1 MSAHF
6 KIRGELVPKKK
17 GRVRNIILLGSVS
30 FVISLALFLFDVL
43 GPYENKSFDLFS
55 RYLNPERASDRIVII
70 EIDQQSID
78 ALSDESITWP
88 WPRQIYAPIIEFA
101 SLADAFIVDILFT
114 EPSSYGQED
123 DMVLGDAIAKAA
135 NVSLPFFLSV
145 NEKVMAPDD
154 IAYLNRFVIPGGPPS
169 GTAYRSVTTP
179 VDVIRHGVKGS
190 GNVAISP
197 DGDGVYRRIPLPFTM
212 GNMTLPNLALSW
224 FTGRGIAKMESRGL
238 LLRGSPLPLTEGKL
252 LLRFPRGAKPFTVI
266 PAIDVLSA
274 YRGAAPPQGAI
285 LSRDF
290 FKGKVVFL
298 GMTAPGLLDLKSTP
312 TMPVSTG
319 VHINATLFENLDLG
333 TFMRPVPASLV
344 ALSMLLVC
352 LFIAAFVLTFHTI
365 VKNLSA
371 FVAGCLLIVAVAAVL
386 FSLRYYLPTTY
397 LMVTLIVSF
406 ILSVAFSYG
415 LEGRERQFI
424 KRTFSQYMDKTI
436 VEHVLQNPDIVKP
449 GGKKARVTVL
459 FADIAG
465 FTTIS
470 ERNSPEDT
478 ALMLHR
484 VLNELTE
491 VVIEEKGVVDK
502 YIGDC
507 IMAFWGSPLATPKD
521 EINAC
526 RCSLKFIGAIERIN
540 AVFEREGTPPV
551 AIRVGLHTGDAIAG
565 NMGSVRLFD
574 FTVVGDTVNL
584 ASRLESVN
592 KVFGTSI
599 IVSEHT
605 IAHTYGLFLS
615 RSLGP
620 IEVKG
625 KSEPVVIHE
634 VLCEN
639 NDASPA
645 ARRKIDL
652 YNEAFRIYRE
662 QRFPEAVEVF
672 DALLKEFPHDGPSE
686 FYRKRAQSLGGTF
699 SLTKDWDII
708 RMTEK

>member
-1 MSAHF
+1 MFTS
-6 KIRGELVPKKK
+6 KCSGEPVPKNK
-17 GRVRNIILLGSVS
+17 RRMRNIVLLASIS
-30 FVISLALFLFDVL
+30 FVISLTLFLFDVL
-43 GPYENKSFDLFS
+43 ATYENRSFDLFS

-70 EIDQQSID
+70 EIDQQSLD
-78 ALSDESITWP
+78 ALSAESINWP
-88 WPRQIYAPIIEFA
+88 WPRQVYAPIIEFA
-101 SLADAFIVDILFT
+101 SLADAFLVDILFT

-123 DMVLGDAIAKAA
+123 DIVLGDAITKAS
-135 NVSLPFFLSV
+135 NVYLPFFLSA
-145 NEKVMAPDD
+145 NEKSVTPEDV
-154 IAYLNRFVIPGGPPS
+154 AYLRRFAIPGDPPPRPR
-169 GTAYRSVTTP
+169 YRSVVTP
-179 VDVIRHGVKGS
+179 IEAVRRGVKGS
-190 GNVAISP
+190 GNVAIGP
-197 DGDGVYRRIPLPFTM
+197 DGDGVYRRVPLTFTLAEM
-212 GNMTLPNLALSW
+212 MLPNLTFSW
-224 FTGRGIAKMESRGL
+224 FTGRGAAKMDSRGL
-238 LLRGSPLPLTEGKL
+238 LLRDRPLPLTDGKL
-252 LLRFPRGAKPFTVI
+252 LLRFPRGKRPFTVI

-274 YRGAAPPQGAI
+274 YRGAGTKNST

-319 VHINATLFENLDLG
+319 VHINATLFENLDGG
-333 TFMRPVPASLV
+333 TFVRPVPALVV

-352 LFIAAFVLTFHTI
+352 VFVAAFVLTFHAI
-365 VKNLSA
+365 AKNLSVLA
-371 FVAGCLLIVAVAAVL
+371 AGFVLILAAAAVL
-386 FSLRYYLPTTY
+386 FSSRYYLPTTY
-397 LMVTLIVSF
+397 LVVTLLMSF
-406 ILSVAFSYG
+406 ILSAIFSYA

-436 VEHVLQNPDIVKP
+436 VEHVLQNPDIVRP

-491 VVIEEKGVVDK
+491 VVIDEKGVVDK

-507 IMAFWGSPLATPKD
+507 IMAFWGSPLETPKD

-526 RCSLKFIGAIERIN
+526 RCSLKFIDAIGEIN
-540 AVFEREGTPPV
+540 RVFEREGIPPV

-599 IVSEHT
+599 IASEHT
-605 IAHTYGLFLS
+605 LTKTYDLFLS

-634 VLCEN
+634 VLCEAAN
-639 NDASPA
+639 APA
-645 ARRKIDL
+645 ALRRRIDL
-652 YNEAFRIYRE
+652 YNEAFRTYRE
-662 QRFPEAVEVF
+662 HRFIEAVECF
-672 DALLKEFPHDGPSE
+672 DTLLGEFPHDGPSE
-686 FYRKRAQSLGGTF
+686 FYRKRSESLAGNF

>member
-1 MSAHF
+1 M
-6 KIRGELVPKKK
+6 PKKK
-17 GRVRNIILLGSVS
+17 RRVRNIVLLASVS

-43 GPYENKSFDLFS
+43 ATYENRSFDLFS

-78 ALSDESITWP
+78 ALSAESINWP
-88 WPRQIYAPIIEFA
+88 WPRQVYAPIIEFA
-101 SLADAFIVDILFT
+101 SLADGFLVDILFT

-135 NVSLPFFLSV
+135 NVYLPFFLSV
-145 NEKVMAPDD
+145 NEKAMAPDD
-154 IAYLNRFVIPGGPPS
+154 IAYLKRFAVTGGPPP
-169 GTAYRSVTTP
+169 GPRYRSVVAP
-179 VDVIRHGVKGS
+179 VDAIRRGVKGS

-197 DGDGVYRRIPLPFTM
+197 DGDGVYRRVPLAFTLAE
-212 GNMTLPNLALSW
+212 MTLPSLTFSW
-224 FTGRGIAKMESRGL
+224 FTGRGGANMDPSGII
-238 LLRGSPLPLTEGKL
+238 LREKTLPLTEGKL
-252 LLRFPRGAKPFTVI
+252 LLRFPRGKRPFTVV

-274 YRGAAPPQGAI
+274 YRGTVPPQGAN

-312 TMPVSTG
+312 TMTVSTG
-319 VHINATLFENLDLG
+319 VHINATLFENLDRG
-333 TFMRPVPASLV
+333 TFMRPVPTLIV
-344 ALSMLLVC
+344 ALLMLLVC
-352 LFIAAFVLTFHTI
+352 VFIAAFVLTFHTI
-365 VKNLSA
+365 AKNLSVFA
-371 FVAGCLLIVAVAAVL
+371 AGLVLILAVAAVL
-386 FSLRYYLPTTY
+386 FSARYYVPTTY
-397 LMVTLIVSF
+397 LVVALLMSF
-406 ILSVAFSYG
+406 ILSAIFSYA

-436 VEHVLQNPDIVKP
+436 VEHVLQNPDIVRP

-470 ERNSPEDT
+470 ERNTPEDT

-507 IMAFWGSPLATPKD
+507 IMAFWGSPLETPKD

-526 RCSLKFIGAIERIN
+526 RCSLKFIEAIGGIN
-540 AVFEREGTPPV
+540 GVFEQEGIPPV

-592 KVFGTSI
+592 KVFGTNI
-599 IVSEHT
+599 IASEHT
-605 IAHTYGLFLS
+605 LAKTFDLFLS

-634 VLCEN
+634 VLCEAV
-639 NDASPA
+639 DAPA
-645 ARRKIDL
+645 ALRRKVDL
-652 YNEAFRIYRE
+652 YDGAFRIYRQ
-662 QRFPEAVEVF
+662 QRFTEAVELF
-672 DALLKEFPHDGPSE
+672 DALLEEFPHDGPGE
-686 FYRKRAQSLGGTF
+686 FYRKRAGSLARNF

-708 RMTEK
+708 KMTEK

>member
-1 MSAHF
+1 M
-6 KIRGELVPKKK
+6 PKKK
-17 GRVRNIILLGSVS
+17 RRVRNIVLLASVS
-30 FVISLALFLFDVL
+30 FAISLVLFLFDVL
-43 GPYENKSFDLFS
+43 APYENRSFDLFS
-55 RYLNPERASDRIVII
+55 QYLNPARASDRIVII

-78 ALSDESITWP
+78 ALSLESINWP
-88 WPRQIYAPIIEFA
+88 WPRQVYAPIIEFA
-101 SLADAFIVDILFT
+101 SLADAFLVDILFT

-123 DMVLGDAIAKAA
+123 DMVLGDAVAKAS
-135 NVSLPFFLSV
+135 NVYLPFFLSR
-145 NEKVMAPDD
+145 NEKTVGPEDM
-154 IAYLNRFVIPGGPPS
+154 AYLRRFAIAGGPPS
-169 GTAYRSVTTP
+169 GPAYRSVTTP
-179 VDVIRHGVKGS
+179 IDVIRHGAGGS
-190 GNVAISP
+190 GNVAINP
-197 DGDGVYRRIPLPFTM
+197 DGDGVYRRIPLAFTM
-212 GNMTLPNLALSW
+212 GDMALPNLALSW
-224 FTGRGIAKMESRGL
+224 FTGRGMVKMDSGRIL
-238 LLRGSPLPLTEGKL
+238 FRNRPLPLTDGKL
-252 LLRFPRGAKPFTVI
+252 LLRFPSGRKPFTVI
-266 PAIDVLSA
+266 PAIDILSA
-274 YRGAAPPQGAI
+274 YRDTGKGQSKT
-285 LSRDF
+285 LSPSF

-319 VHINATLFENLDLG
+319 VHVNATVFENLDLG
-333 TFMRPVPASLV
+333 TFMRPVSGPFV
-344 ALSMLLVC
+344 ALFMLLVS

-365 VKNLSA
+365 AKNLSA
-371 FVAGCLLIVAVAAVL
+371 FAASSILILGIAAAL
-386 FSLRYYLPTTY
+386 FSRQYYLPTTY
-397 LMVTLIVSF
+397 LMVTLILGF
-406 ILSVAFSYG
+406 ILSAAFSYA

-507 IMAFWGSPLATPKD
+507 IMAFWGAPLETPND

-526 RCSLKFIGAIERIN
+526 RCSLKFIEAIGTIN
-540 AVFEREGTPPV
+540 GIFERDGISPV
-551 AIRVGLHTGDAIAG
+551 AIRVGLHTGEAIAG

-605 IAHTYGLFLS
+605 LAKTYGLFAS

-634 VLCEN
+634 VICEN
-639 NDASPA
+639 DNVPPA
-645 ARRKIDL
+645 VRKKIDL
-652 YNEAFRIYRE
+652 YDEALRVYRE
-662 QRFPEAVEVF
+662 QRFSEAVELF
-672 DALLKEFPHDGPSE
+672 NALLAEFPHDGPSE
-686 FYRKRAQSLGGTF
+686 FYKKRAEAMAGDF
-699 SLTKDWDII
+699 SLTNNWDII

>member
-1 MSAHF
+1 
-6 KIRGELVPKKK
+6 
-17 GRVRNIILLGSVS
+17 
-30 FVISLALFLFDVL
+30 
-43 GPYENKSFDLFS
+43 
-55 RYLNPERASDRIVII
+55 
-70 EIDQQSID
+70 
-78 ALSDESITWP
+78 
-88 WPRQIYAPIIEFA
+88 
-101 SLADAFIVDILFT
+101 
-114 EPSSYGQED
+114 
-123 DMVLGDAIAKAA
+123 MVLGDAIAKAA

-197 DGDGVYRRIPLPFTM
+197 DGDGVYRRIPLSFTM

-526 RCSLKFIGAIERIN
+526 RCSLKFIGAIGRIN
-540 AVFEREGTPPV
+540 TVFEREGTPPV

-605 IAHTYGLFLS
+605 IAHTYRLFLS

>member
-1 MSAHF
+1 MLTLGH
-6 KIRGELVPKKK
+6 RENRVPKKK
-17 GRVRNIILLGSVS
+17 RRVRNIILLASVS

-43 GPYENKSFDLFS
+43 ATYENRSFDLFS

-70 EIDQQSID
+70 EIDQQSLD
-78 ALSDESITWP
+78 ALSAESINWP
-88 WPRQIYAPIIEFA
+88 WPRQVYAPIIEFA
-101 SLADAFIVDILFT
+101 SLADAFLVDILFT

-123 DMVLGDAIAKAA
+123 DMMLGDAIAKAS
-135 NVSLPFFLSV
+135 NVYLPFFLSM
-145 NEKVMAPDD
+145 NEKAMAPED
-154 IAYLNRFVIPGGPPS
+154 IAYLKRFAVPGGPPPKP
-169 GTAYRSVTTP
+169 GYRSVVTP
-179 VDVIRHGVKGS
+179 IDAIRHGVKGS

-197 DGDGVYRRIPLPFTM
+197 DRDGVYRRVPLVFTLAE
-212 GNMTLPNLALSW
+212 MTLPSLTFSW
-224 FTGRGIAKMESRGL
+224 FTGRGDTKMDSRGL
-238 LLRGSPLPLTEGKL
+238 LLRDRRLPLTEGRL
-252 LLRFPRGAKPFTVI
+252 LLRFPSGGKPFTVI

-274 YRGAAPPQGAI
+274 YRGADPNGRAM
-285 LSRDF
+285 SRDF

-319 VHINATLFENLDLG
+319 VHINATLFENLYLS
-333 TFMRPVPASLV
+333 TFMRPVPVLFV
-344 ALSMLLVC
+344 VFSMLLVC
-352 LFIAAFVLTFHTI
+352 VFIAAFVLTFHTI
-365 VKNLSA
+365 AKNLSVFA
-371 FVAGCLLIVAVAAVL
+371 AGLVLILAVAAAL
-386 FSLRYYLPTTY
+386 FSGRYYLPTTY
-397 LMVTLIVSF
+397 LVVTLLMSF
-406 ILSVAFSYG
+406 ILSAIFSYA

-436 VEHVLQNPDIVKP
+436 VEHVLQNPDIVRP

-491 VVIEEKGVVDK
+491 VVIDEKGVVDK

-507 IMAFWGSPLATPKD
+507 IMAFWGSPLETPKD

-526 RCSLKFIGAIERIN
+526 RSSLRFIDAIGGIN
-540 AVFEREGTPPV
+540 GVFEREGIPPV

-592 KVFGTSI
+592 KVFGTNI
-599 IVSEHT
+599 IASEHT
-605 IAHTYGLFLS
+605 VAKTYDLFLS

-625 KSEPVVIHE
+625 KSEPVVVHE
-634 VLCEN
+634 VLCEAG
-639 NDASPA
+639 DAPA
-645 ARRKIDL
+645 ALRRKVDL
-652 YNEAFRIYRE
+652 YNEAFQTYRE
-662 QRFPEAVEVF
+662 QRFTEAVERF
-672 DALLKEFPHDGPSE
+672 DVLLKEFPHDGPSE
-686 FYRKRAQSLGGTF
+686 FYRRRAESLAGNF
-699 SLTKDWDII
+699 SLTKEWDII

>member
-1 MSAHF
+1 
-6 KIRGELVPKKK
+6 VPKKK
-17 GRVRNIILLGSVS
+17 RRVRNIVLLTSVS
-30 FVISLALFLFDVL
+30 FAVCLVLFFFDILA
-43 GPYENKSFDLFS
+43 PYENKSFDLFS
-55 RYLNPERASDRIVII
+55 RQLNPAQASDRIVII

-78 ALSDESITWP
+78 ALSAEGINWP
-88 WPRQIYAPIIEFA
+88 WPRQIYAPVLEFT
-101 SLADAFIVDILFT
+101 SLADAVFIDILFT

-123 DMVLGDAIAKAA
+123 DAILGETVGKAS
-135 NVSLPFFLSV
+135 NVYLPFFLSG
-145 NEKVMAPDD
+145 NARSAAPRD
-154 IAYLNRFVIPGGPPS
+154 IAYLKRFAMAGTYPS
-169 GTAYRSVTTP
+169 GKTYRSVTAP
-179 VDVIRHGVKGS
+179 VDTIRHSVKGS
-190 GNVAISP
+190 GNVAIDP
-197 DGDGVYRRIPLPFTM
+197 DNDGVYRKIPLVFGLGDM
-212 GNMTLPNLALSW
+212 MLPSLVFSS
-224 FTGRGIAKMESRGL
+224 FTGNGTATIDSGRIM
-238 LLRGSPLPLTEGKL
+238 LRNRPLPLIDGKL
-252 LLRFPRGAKPFTVI
+252 LLHFPSGRKPFTVI
-266 PAIDVLSA
+266 SALDVLNA
-274 YRGAAPPQGAI
+274 YRGAGTAEGKA

-333 TFMRPVPASLV
+333 TFMRPVAASLV
-344 ALSMLLVC
+344 AFFMLLIC
-352 LFIAAFVLTFHTI
+352 LFIAVFVLTFHTI

-371 FVAGCLLIVAVAAVL
+371 FVASAVL
-386 FSLRYYLPTTY
+386 IMGIAAALFSHHYYLPTTY
-397 LMVTLIVSF
+397 LMVTLIFSF
-406 ILSVAFSYG
+406 ILSVAFSYA

-424 KRTFSQYMDKTI
+424 RRTFSQYMDKTI
-436 VEHVLQNPDIVKP
+436 VDHVLQNPDIVKP

-491 VVIEEKGVVDK
+491 VVIAEKGVVDK

-507 IMAFWGSPLATPKD
+507 IMAFWGSPLAMPKD

-526 RCSLKFIGAIERIN
+526 RCSLEFIEAIGRIN
-540 AVFEREGTPPV
+540 IVFEGEGIPPV

-599 IVSEHT
+599 IASEQT
-605 IAHTYGLFLS
+605 LANTYDLFLS

-625 KSEPVVIHE
+625 KSEPVVVHE

-639 NDASPA
+639 HDVNESV
-645 ARRKIDL
+645 RRKIDL
-652 YNEAFRIYRE
+652 YNKAFAVYRE
-662 QRFPEAVEVF
+662 GRFPEAVERF
-672 DALLKEFPHDGPSE
+672 DALLKEFPLDGPSE
-686 FYRKRAQSLGGTF
+686 FYRKRAQALAGGF
-699 SLTKDWDII
+699 SLTKGWDII

>member
-1 MSAHF
+1 
-6 KIRGELVPKKK
+6 VPKKK
-17 GRVRNIILLGSVS
+17 RRVRNIILLASVS

-43 GPYENKSFDLFS
+43 ATYENRSFDIFS
-55 RYLNPERASDRIVII
+55 RYLNPEKASDRIVII

-78 ALSDESITWP
+78 ALSAESINWP
-88 WPRQIYAPIIEFA
+88 WPRQVYAPIIEFA
-101 SLADAFIVDILFT
+101 SLADAFLVDILFT

-135 NVSLPFFLSV
+135 NVYLPFFLSM
-145 NEKVMAPDD
+145 NEKTVATSD
-154 IAYLNRFVIPGGPPS
+154 IAYLKPFVIPGGPLP
-169 GTAYRSVTTP
+169 GPRYRSVITP
-179 VDVIRHGVKGS
+179 IDAIRRGVKGS

-197 DGDGVYRRIPLPFTM
+197 DGDGVYRRVPLTFTLAET
-212 GNMTLPNLALSW
+212 TLPSLTFSW
-224 FTGRGIAKMESRGL
+224 FTGRGDAKMDSRGPV
-238 LLRGSPLPLTEGKL
+238 LRGRALPLTEGKL
-252 LLRFPRGAKPFTVI
+252 LLRFPRGGKPFRVI
-266 PAIDVLSA
+266 PAIDVLGA
-274 YRGAAPPQGAI
+274 YRGAAPPQGTA
-285 LSRDF
+285 LSREF

-319 VHINATLFENLDLG
+319 VHINATLFENLDRG
-333 TFMRPVPASLV
+333 TFMHPVPVLLV
-344 ALSMLLVC
+344 VLSMLLVC
-352 LFIAAFVLTFHTI
+352 FFIAAFVLTFHTI
-365 VKNLSA
+365 AKNLSVFA
-371 FVAGCLLIVAVAAVL
+371 AGLVLILTVAAAL
-386 FSLRYYLPTTY
+386 FSGRYYLPTTY
-397 LMVTLIVSF
+397 LVVTLLVSF
-406 ILSVAFSYG
+406 ILSAIFSYA

-436 VEHVLQNPDIVKP
+436 VEHVLQNPDIVIP

-470 ERNSPEDT
+470 ERNTPEDT

-507 IMAFWGSPLATPKD
+507 IMAFWGSPLETPKD

-526 RCSLKFIGAIERIN
+526 RCSLKFIEAIGGIN
-540 AVFEREGTPPV
+540 GIFDQEGIPPV

-599 IVSEHT
+599 IASEHT
-605 IAHTYGLFLS
+605 LKKTYDLFLS

-634 VLCEN
+634 VLCEAV
-639 NDASPA
+639 DAPGA
-645 ARRKIDL
+645 LTRKVGL
-652 YNEAFRIYRE
+652 YNRAFGNYRE
-662 QRFPEAVEVF
+662 QRFAEAVELF
-672 DALLKEFPHDGPSE
+672 DALLEEFPHDGPSE
-686 FYRKRAQSLGGTF
+686 FYRRRAESLAGNF

-708 RMTEK
+708 KMTEK